1 MSTNNDIIVLA
12 AAPRRRLPL
21 ILAVVIVLAAITTG
35 IVVATGGSKAS
46 AEVLVHNAA
55 LKAATANVVSYDL
68 SGDFTEGGF
77 GSMNLTGSG
86 YVSLRPKVSYL
97 QMGLS
102 VFTMKVSERIFIDYS
117 TSTAHVAINEGGAWQ
132 TQTLPLGSVPSGLDK
147 TSQLTDQLDVLTA
160 GGFTATDRGSDQYGH
175 RYDYTG
181 SAAKM
186 ISSLAKQNGLSADL
200 RQSATSIIQA
210 AKAMTLSGTLWI
222 DDATGRPT
230 RFSTSTSLNG
240 LKGTVVMTYRD
251 WNVSQDASA
260 LFTAGR

>member
-1 MSTNNDIIVLA
+1 MSTTEEITDIV
-12 AAPRRRLPL
+12 APARRRWPL
-21 ILAVVIVLAAITTG
+21 FMGIVVVLAAITTG

-55 LKAATANVVSYDL
+55 LKAATANAVSYDL
-68 SGDFTEGGF
+68 SGDFSEGGF

-86 YVSLRPKVSYL
+86 YISMKPKVSYL
-97 QMGLS
+97 QMDLS
-102 VFTMKVSERIFIDYS
+102 VLTMKVSERIFIDYP

-132 TQTLPLGSVPSGLDK
+132 TQTLPLGAAASGLDK

-160 GGFTATDRGSDQYGH
+160 SGFTATDRGSDQYGH

-186 ISSLAKQNGLSADL
+186 ISSLAKQNNLSAGL
-200 RQSATSIIQA
+200 RKSATAIIQA

-240 LKGTVVMTYRD
+240 LKGTAVMTYRD
-251 WNVSQDASA
+251 WNVTKDASA